1 VRDVTSCG
9 EVYLAGVFQAP
20 GLVIAVAA
28 AALLLAPAVARADE
42 SWSPF
47 SEAGIVRPPPL
58 GHAYVQYGVAFTVE
72 SVAAAGPICSAPNS
86 PCILGSGGG
95 ISVRVGYRPGEEL
108 YIGGAYE
115 FSKQDPNNL
124 YRLGILQQAR
134 AELRRYFPNGSRTNP
149 FAMVGVGVA
158 GYGDEWSL
166 DTWGLTAALGGG
178 LEFELS
184 STVHLGLSLVYR
196 PVFLAAW
203 VDSSTTP
210 HDAGVAHLV
219 GLELAL
225 EAQDRVG
232 ERRVSRQS
240 P

>member
-1 VRDVTSCG
+1 VRAPRGIARIAS
-9 EVYLAGVFQAP
+9 LA
-20 GLVIAVAA
+20 AVAA
-28 AALLLAPAVARADE
+28 ALLSLTLPARADG

-47 SEAGIVRPPPL
+47 GEGGVVRPPPL
-58 GHAYVQYGVAFTVE
+58 GHAYIQYGVAFTVE
-72 SVAAAGPICSAPNS
+72 NVASAGPVCSAPNS

-108 YIGGAYE
+108 YVGGAYE

-134 AELRRYFPNGSRTNP
+134 AELRRYFPTGWRTTP
-149 FAMVGVGVA
+149 FVYGAAGVA

-166 DTWGLTAALGGG
+166 DTWGLTAALGAG
-178 LEFELS
+178 LDFELS
-184 STVHLGLSLVYR
+184 STVHLGVAIVYR
-196 PVFLAAW
+196 PLFLAAW
-203 VDSSTTP
+203 VDSSKTP

-219 GLELAL
+219 ALEVAL

-232 ERRVSRQS
+232 ERRASRQS

>member
-1 VRDVTSCG
+1 
-9 EVYLAGVFQAP
+9 LAAH
-20 GLVIAVAA
+20 
-28 AALLLAPAVARADE
+28 PASGDE

-47 SEAGIVRPPPL
+47 AGAGVVRPPPL

-72 SVAAAGPICSAPNS
+72 NVASAGPVCSAPNS

-95 ISVRVGYRPGEEL
+95 VAVRVGYRPGEEL

-134 AELRRYFPNGSRTNP
+134 AEMRRYFPTGWRTTP
-149 FAMVGVGVA
+149 FVCLGAGIA

-178 LEFELS
+178 IELELS
-184 STVHLGLSLVYR
+184 GVMHLGMALVYR
-196 PVFLAAW
+196 PLFLTAW
-203 VDSSTTP
+203 VDSSKTP
-210 HDAGVAHLV
+210 HEAGVAHLV
-219 GLELAL
+219 GLEFAL

-232 ERRVSRQS
+232 ERLATRHS

>member
-1 VRDVTSCG
+1 M
-9 EVYLAGVFQAP
+9 YPAGVVRARRPALLGF
-20 GLVIAVAA
+20 AA
-28 AALLLAPAVARADE
+28 AAAWLLAAPRARGDE
-42 SWSPF
+42 SLSPV
-47 SEAGIVRPPPL
+47 SEAGVVRPPPL
-58 GHAYVQYGVAFTVE
+58 GHAYLQYGVAFTVE
-72 SVAAAGPICSAPNS
+72 NVASAGPICAAPNS

-134 AELRRYFPNGSRTNP
+134 AELRRYFPTGLLTTP
-149 FAMVGVGVA
+149 FIYFGAGVA

-166 DTWGLTAALGGG
+166 DTWGLTAAVGAGVEL
-178 LEFELS
+178 ELS
-184 STVHLGLSLVYR
+184 GAFHLGFAIVYR
-196 PVFLAAW
+196 PLFLTAW
-203 VDSSTTP
+203 VDSSKTP
-210 HDAGVAHLV
+210 RDAGVAHLV
-219 GLELAL
+219 GLEVAL

-232 ERRVSRQS
+232 ERLAARQS